1 MRQISKVVLLVA
13 PVLLA
18 SCGCASKPAW
28 ISQKTDCQAVEEV
41 ASGRTERLLQ
51 VAQKYEEG
59 GKTKVAYQ
67 LYRHIASQDP
77 QCAEAKS
84 RMTALAPQI
93 ESSDVKLASKSSRRR
108 TPQTKQPFAP
118 TAQRQVVEID
128 WEEAKKQAKL
138 KTISPGV
145 GEKKVNNIE
154 LSYAG
159 PSKSTDGHVSESS
172 IIKESPTATWKDP
185 QIAQRESDDLN
196 SAEQIAQPIADFQHP
211 IADNSLANSDL
222 PPTSQAW
229 WDAKLSDQVATSP
242 IESTSQSA
250 EADTIAEPIE
260 EPVISSDEMIASND
274 GEVPKE
280 VVSAQSLCPAETAE
294 ELIQVVA
301 LLDCPEPEVRIAGLI
316 ELGIKGSEAVS
327 TSPAVRSLL
336 HDQNAMVR
344 AHAAGTVRDIEGN
357 NADSVKNL
365 ALLLSEENQGV
376 VRLSCYLL
384 GQMGADASPAVK
396 ELKQLRDNESGLTSL
411 HAAEALTRIVPSET
425 KSYSILSNALTCDDS
440 ECRVFAAVS
449 LGGVYEEAGPIAVTA
464 LIDALESDDPAVRA
478 SAALSLGGLGKH
490 AEIAIDQLQQISDS
504 DQSEVRDAALTALAC
519 LGK

>member
-28 ISQKTDCQAVEEV
+28 VSQKTDSQAVEDV
-41 ASGRTERLLQ
+41 SSNRTERLLQ

-77 QCAEAKS
+77 QCSAAKS
-84 RMTALAPQI
+84 RMAALAPQN
-93 ESSDVKLASKSSRRR
+93 EASGVKLASKSTRRK
-108 TPQTKQPFAP
+108 TPPVKQSFAP
-118 TAQRQVVEID
+118 VAQRQVVEID
-128 WEEAKKQAKL
+128 WEEAKRQAKL
-138 KTISPGV
+138 KTLSPSV
-145 GEKKVNNIE
+145 DEKKVNNIE

-159 PSKSTDGHVSESS
+159 PSKSKNSKVSESS
-172 IIKESPTATWKDP
+172 IIKESPTASWKEP
-185 QIAQRESDDLN
+185 RIAQSKSNLEPADSKF
-196 SAEQIAQPIADFQHP
+196 AEPIAEPITDEAIAQ
-211 IADNSLANSDL
+211 SDM
-222 PPTSQAW
+222 PPTSQSW
-229 WDAKLSDQVATSP
+229 WDVKLSDQVAASLD
-242 IESTSQSA
+242 EGNSQSTKP
-250 EADTIAEPIE
+250 EKIAEPIAV
-260 EPVISSDEMIASND
+260 PVESTDELVASQ
-274 GEVPKE
+274 EIQVPTE
-280 VVSAQSLCPAETAE
+280 AVSAQSLCPAETAD

-316 ELGIKGSEAVS
+316 ELGIKGPEAVS

-336 HDQNAMVR
+336 HDQDAMVR

-357 NADSVKNL
+357 NADSVKHL
-365 ALLLSEENQGV
+365 ASLLTEQNQGV

-384 GQMGADASPAVK
+384 GQMGADASPAVR
-396 ELKQLRDNESGLTSL
+396 ELKQLRDGDTGLTSL

-425 KSYSILSNALTCDDS
+425 KSYGVLSNALTCDDS

-464 LIDALESDDPAVRA
+464 LLNALESDDPAVRA

-490 AEIAIDQLQQISDS
+490 AEIAISQLQEISDS
-504 DQSEVRDAALTALAC
+504 DQTEVRDAALTALAC

>member
-301 LLDCPEPEVRIAGLI
+301 LLDCPEPEVRIAGL
-316 ELGIKGSEAVS
+316 
-327 TSPAVRSLL
+327 
-336 HDQNAMVR
+336 
-344 AHAAGTVRDIEGN
+344 
-357 NADSVKNL
+357 
-365 ALLLSEENQGV
+365 
-376 VRLSCYLL
+376 
-384 GQMGADASPAVK
+384 
-396 ELKQLRDNESGLTSL
+396 
-411 HAAEALTRIVPSET
+411 
-425 KSYSILSNALTCDDS
+425 
-440 ECRVFAAVS
+440 
-449 LGGVYEEAGPIAVTA
+449 
-464 LIDALESDDPAVRA
+464 
-478 SAALSLGGLGKH
+478 
-490 AEIAIDQLQQISDS
+490 
-504 DQSEVRDAALTALAC
+504 
-519 LGK
+519 